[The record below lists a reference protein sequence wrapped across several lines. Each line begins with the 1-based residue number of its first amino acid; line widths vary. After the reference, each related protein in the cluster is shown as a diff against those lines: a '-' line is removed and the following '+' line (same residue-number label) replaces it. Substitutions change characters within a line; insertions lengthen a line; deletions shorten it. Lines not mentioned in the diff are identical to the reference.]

1 MIGFDLDQTFLHA
14 SRYRSEGIRNHSDRR
29 PRRRAQRV
37 FDFFRS
43 HDSFVGRGAFLRHSN
58 QSRRKTDE
66 ECDQNLKK
74 RFHLDLTGTMVKED
88 YIARNDRI
96 QPHADHVLLREQ
108 LSSRR
113 RSIHFRCRH
122 KLGCDGTRAGRERQ
136 VKGGCMKRLW
146 FATIIAVLFAAS
158 AFAEK
163 KEVTIPADD
172 GFPLKATLYSSGKA
186 GPGLLLLHQCNADR
200 QIYDNLGTMLS
211 AAGYNALA
219 LDFRGFGG
227 SKNAQYKDLA
237 SSREK
242 MPGDVDAALK
252 FLTSQQI
259 VNKPQHGVVASSCG
273 VNQAIQSARR
283 HPEIRTLVLLS
294 GGTDADGE
302 AFIQSS
308 AKMPI
313 FGAASEEDTS
323 AAASIKK
330 IV

>member
-1 MIGFDLDQTFLHA
+1 MRRIGAATFILCVLA
-14 SRYRSEGIRNHSDRR
+14 ST
-29 PRRRAQRV
+29 A
-37 FDFFRS
+37 
-43 HDSFVGRGAFLRHSN
+43 L
-58 QSRRKTDE
+58 
-66 ECDQNLKK
+66 
-74 RFHLDLTGTMVKED
+74 
-88 YIARNDRI
+88 
-96 QPHADHVLLREQ
+96 
-108 LSSRR
+108 
-113 RSIHFRCRH
+113 
-122 KLGCDGTRAGRERQ
+122 
-136 VKGGCMKRLW
+136 
-146 FATIIAVLFAAS
+146 
-158 AFAEK
+158 AEK
-163 KEVTIPADD
+163 KEVSITAED
-172 GFPLKATLYSSGKA
+172 GFSLKATLYSPGKA

-211 AAGYNALA
+211 AAGYNALT

-227 SKNAQYKDLA
+227 SKDAKYKDLA
-237 SSREK
+237 SSRDK